1 MSYQKRGNSNAFL
14 EAMGLL
20 KTISKA
26 KNISSSGG
34 LSGGLEHLTAGNSSS
49 VFLESEDGVGLVDLP
64 LKAPEI
70 TAGAID
76 VVLAASDIIES
87 GLGVSSADHEL
98 SDADCSSVQKDF
110 DSHRER

>member
-34 LSGGLEHLTAGNSSS
+34 LSGGLEHLTAGNSS

-70 TAGAID
+70 TAGAMDI
-76 VVLAASDIIES
+76 VLAASDVIES
-87 GLGVSSADHEL
+87 GLGVSSVDLEGWRT
-98 SDADCSSVQKDF
+98 DCSYVQKDF

>member
-1 MSYQKRGNSNAFL
+1 MSYQKRGNANANAFL

-34 LSGGLEHLTAGNSSS
+34 LSGGLEHLTAGDSS
-49 VFLESEDGVGLVDLP
+49 VFLESEDEVGLVDLP

-87 GLGVSSADHEL
+87 GLGVSSVCR
-98 SDADCSSVQKDF
+98 S
-110 DSHRER
+110 

>member
-1 MSYQKRGNSNAFL
+1 MFSFVFKMSYQKRENTNAFL

-34 LSGGLEHLTAGNSSS
+34 LSGGLEHLTAGTSS

-64 LKAPEI
+64 LK
-70 TAGAID
+70 
-76 VVLAASDIIES
+76 
-87 GLGVSSADHEL
+87 
-98 SDADCSSVQKDF
+98 
-110 DSHRER
+110 